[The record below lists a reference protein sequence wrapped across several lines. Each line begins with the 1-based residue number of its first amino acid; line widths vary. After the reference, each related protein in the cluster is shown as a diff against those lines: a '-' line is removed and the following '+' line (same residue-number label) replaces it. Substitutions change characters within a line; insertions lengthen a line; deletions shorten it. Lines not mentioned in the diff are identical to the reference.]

1 MKGGKQVGPII
12 LFQKEFKKQK
22 GIEVSLNDIGYETIS
37 LYKDEIDELLIP
49 LDVLEMLDD
58 LVVASTIIYTDEH
71 GDEYMRI
78 AVQDSETLA
87 YDKYVRWF
95 INYTP
100 LDWEN

>member
-1 MKGGKQVGPII
+1 MEGDEQVGPII
-12 LFQKEFKKQK
+12 LFQNEFKKQK
-22 GIEVSLNDIGYETIS
+22 GIEVSLNEIGYETIS

-49 LDVLEMLDD
+49 LDVLETLDEF
-58 LVVASTIIYTDEH
+58 VVASTIVYTDEY

-78 AVQDSETLA
+78 AVQDTETLA

-100 LDWEN
+100 MDWET

>member
-1 MKGGKQVGPII
+1 MGPIN
-12 LFQKEFKKQK
+12 LFQNELKKQK
-22 GIEVSLNDIGYETIS
+22 GIEVSLNEIGYETIS

-49 LDVLEMLDD
+49 LDVLETLDE
-58 LVVASTIIYTDEH
+58 LVVASTIVYTNEH

-95 INYTP
+95 INYKP
-100 LDWEN
+100 LDWEV

>member
-1 MKGGKQVGPII
+1 MGPII
-12 LFQKEFKKQK
+12 MFQNIFKQQK
-22 GIEVSLNDIGYETIS
+22 GIEVGLNEIGYETIS

-49 LDVLEMLDD
+49 IDVLETLDE
-58 LVVASTIIYTDEH
+58 LVVASTIVYIDGH

-95 INYTP
+95 INNTL
-100 LDWEN
+100 LDWEI

>member
-1 MKGGKQVGPII
+1 MEGDKQVSPITI
-12 LFQKEFKKQK
+12 FQKELKKQK
-22 GIEVSLNDIGYETIS
+22 GIEVSLNEIGYETIS

-49 LDVLEMLDD
+49 LEVLETLDE
-58 LVVASTIIYTDEH
+58 LVVASTIVYTDEH

-100 LDWEN
+100 LDWEI